1 MKIVFFSESNYNGMQ
16 TSPNVG
22 RIDVNWVFALNAF
35 HINIHQHDY
44 GKCGHFDLGIY
55 IIPKRSPLVSHD
67 TFVKMKGVCHKLAI
81 MQEAAHDNFQDNSV
95 HSQLEYIDFVSK
107 VDAIFCHNEIDVK
120 YFKGIFNDKLV
131 FINPT
136 LVITDYLDKTKLT
149 APHNRN
155 GVMIGG
161 NMGKWYNGLDSMLIA
176 TIFNE
181 QCYVPSMGRKQEE
194 ERSIDNIIHL
204 PYQNWNDWMYDL
216 SKCKYAVHL
225 MRQAAAGSFNL
236 NCSLLKIPCL
246 GWNVID
252 TQRLCY
258 PELSFEVGDMESV
271 RKTANHLS
279 KNKLFYDHVCE
290 YAFRVANDIYS
301 KENYIKTIK
310 ENYEKILSK
319 P

>member
-16 TSPNVG
+16 TSSNVG
-22 RIDVNWVFALNAF
+22 RTDNNWVFSLNAF
-35 HINIHQHDY
+35 HINIYQPDY
-44 GKCGHFDLGIY
+44 GKYGHFDLGIY
-55 IIPKRSPLVSHD
+55 IIPKRSPLLDND
-67 TFVKMKGVCHKLAI
+67 TLVKMKGVCHKLAI

-95 HSQLEYIDFVSK
+95 YTQLEYIDFVSK

-120 YFKGIFNDKLV
+120 YFKGIFSDKLV

-136 LVITDYLDKTKLT
+136 LVITDYLDKSRLT
-149 APHNRN
+149 LPHNRN

-181 QCYVPSMGRKQEE
+181 QCYIPAMGRKQDE
-194 ERSIDNIIHL
+194 ERNIDNIIHL
-204 PYQNWNDWMYDL
+204 PYQNWNEWMYDL
-216 SKCKYAVHL
+216 SKVKYAVHL
-225 MRQAAAGSFNL
+225 MRQAAAGSFSA

-258 PELSFEVGDMESV
+258 PETSFEVGDMESV
-271 RKTANHLS
+271 RKAANHLS
-279 KNKLFYDHVCE
+279 KNKLFYDHVSE
-290 YAFRVANDIYS
+290 YAFKIANDIYS

-310 ENYEKILSK
+310 EHYEEILSK
-319 P
+319 H